1 MKVLRQDNLSI
12 LAQIGVPE
20 NCDLIT
26 ITTKDQLTYIRIL
39 YNDNDQTIVLNNFDL
54 FQFSDE
60 LNYHTKVEKI
70 MNNQPPSKYAG
81 DDEPQ
86 F

>member
-20 NCDLIT
+20 NRDLIT

-39 YNDNDQTIVLNNFDL
+39 YSDNEQTIVLNNFDL
-54 FQFSDE
+54 FQFADE

-70 MNNQPPSKYAG
+70 MNIHPSSKYAG
-81 DDEPQ
+81 DDEPS